1 MTPSPCPHLDLI
13 YTKKFTHPPLL
24 RPLSHDPLISGCSPR
39 YLATS
44 AAKKYGKVVGYF
56 VGPIRKIAI
65 VNDFETAKQM
75 ANDENFSQRK
85 LNYVSMYV
93 RGNEG
98 KPLGRYSILKEVN
111 IGSTQ

>member
-1 MTPSPCPHLDLI
+1 M
-13 YTKKFTHPPLL
+13 
-24 RPLSHDPLISGCSPR
+24 
-39 YLATS
+39 
-44 AAKKYGKVVGYF
+44 GYF